1 MVSTEFLAC
10 RCPRAGYTA
19 REVGVYLVSR
29 CTYLPSCAL
38 GTHAHAEDRIVLT
51 LRGKF
56 NSVYR
61 RHTFL
66 LDDARAIYRPAQIEH
81 RDAYAQETV
90 CVSIRLPVS
99 ESERS
104 DAFTFYD
111 GDLPRITD
119 RLCAELDASDSASN
133 LAIESLSAQIAARLC
148 SSDERDVRSSRWIRE
163 VRDWIE
169 EEYADPPTLQAI
181 AAVVG
186 RGVSHV
192 ASVFRRTYGKTI
204 GDYVRDIRVWRTR
217 KLVEDSSV
225 PLVEVAQRGGF
236 ADQSHFGRLF
246 KQRFAMTPGE
256 YRRRAARH
264 LHDSLPE

>member
-1 MVSTEFLAC
+1 MVSTELLAC
-10 RCPRAGYTA
+10 GCPRSGHTT
-19 REVGVYLVSR
+19 RQVGGYLVSR

-61 RHTFL
+61 RRTFL
-66 LDDARAIYRPAQIEH
+66 LNDLRAIYRPAQVEH

-90 CVSIRLPVS
+90 CVSIRLPVAKP
-99 ESERS
+99 ERS
-104 DAFTFYD
+104 DAFALYD
-111 GDLPRITD
+111 GDLLGITD
-119 RLCAELDASDSASN
+119 SLCAELDASDSASS
-133 LAIESLSAQIAARLC
+133 LAIESLSAQIAARLR
-148 SSDERDVRSSRWIRE
+148 SSDERDVRGSRWIRE

-169 EEYADPPTLQAI
+169 EEYAGPPTLQAI
-181 AAVVG
+181 AAAVD
-186 RGVSHV
+186 RDASHV
-192 ASVFRRTYGKTI
+192 ASVFKRTYGKTI

-225 PLVEVAQRGGF
+225 PLVEVAQCGGF

-246 KQRFAMTPGE
+246 KRRFAMTPGE

-264 LHDSLPE
+264 